1 MRVERRRD
9 HGGLGPK
16 SEREREVRSHRIEGP
31 ITHDRERERE
41 IRWLS
46 TEDPITQDHTGTR
59 PLQHREREQENDT
72 DRHNQRVCTY
82 ERKRITEKDITTHGG
97 HGIDN
102 NENEQGGEQMP
113 IPVCLDVQKQEN
125 RPEVLQVA
133 LGAFLETARSSSK
146 TCTGS
151 DGAEAETVRER
162 SSESVRQHFVLS
174 TRDPFVFFALP
185 FYSS

>member
-1 MRVERRRD
+1 MNRRARE
-9 HGGLGPK
+9 GG
-16 SEREREVRSHRIEGP
+16 
-31 ITHDRERERE
+31 ERERE

-151 DGAEAETVRER
+151 DGAEAETTTEREAPNR
-162 SSESVRQHFVLS
+162 FGSTSSSPREMLS
-174 TRDPFVFFALP
+174 SSSPSS
-185 FYSS
+185 FYSSKRGRLALTPYQLNLPT